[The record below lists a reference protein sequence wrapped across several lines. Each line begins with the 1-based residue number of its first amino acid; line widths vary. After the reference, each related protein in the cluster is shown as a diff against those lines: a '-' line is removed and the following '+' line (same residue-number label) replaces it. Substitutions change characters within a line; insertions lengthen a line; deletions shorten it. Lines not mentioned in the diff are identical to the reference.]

1 MFGISLQKDNDNEDS
16 ELSEAI
22 NVISN
27 RISKSTKNDGVK
39 FIIGFLF
46 LLIFFLFILCLL
58 FFGLFSLSAFAWNSS
73 FAVFFNLP
81 VLSWINIAFG
91 YTFIYV
97 IYRMIKFIF

>member
-1 MFGISLQKDNDNEDS
+1 MFGISLQQDNDNEDN

-22 NVISN
+22 NVIS
-27 RISKSTKNDGVK
+27 KSTKNDGAK

-46 LLIFFLFILCLL
+46 LLVFFLFILCLL
-58 FFGLFSLSAFAWNSS
+58 FFGIFSLSAFAWNSS
-73 FAVFFNLP
+73 FAVLFNLP
-81 VLSWINIAFG
+81 ILSWINIAFG